1 MKSKVIVERI
11 KNIDVANLA
20 SWLVSAV
27 ILCVPAYI
35 ILLNVCKEANFVS
48 MFFSWE
54 HTLVFVGAMS
64 MVSCA
69 IEAILFLLKNAGSL
83 INKLKNKKKKTST
96 EAEA

>member
-11 KNIDVANLA
+11 KSIDIANLA

-48 MFFSWE
+48 MFF
-54 HTLVFVGAMS
+54 
-64 MVSCA
+64 
-69 IEAILFLLKNAGSL
+69 
-83 INKLKNKKKKTST
+83 
-96 EAEA
+96 

>member
-11 KNIDVANLA
+11 KSIDIANLA

-48 MFFSWE
+48 MFFNWE
-54 HTLVFVGAMS
+54 HSLVFIGAMS

-69 IEAILFLLKNAGSL
+69 IESILFLLKNAGSL
-83 INKLKNKKKKTST
+83 IDKLKNKKKKTST

>member
-48 MFFSWE
+48 MFVNWE
-54 HTLVFVGAMS
+54 HSLVFVGAMAT
-64 MVSCA
+64 VACA
-69 IEAILFLLKNAGSL
+69 IEGFLFLLKNAGSL
-83 INKLKNKKKKTST
+83 IGKLKNKKKKTST